1 MNIIFRII
9 FLLLVLS
16 SNLFAGIKEAKKA
29 FAQRQYQ
36 KAIKLFTEY
45 TKEDPS
51 DGEPYMY
58 MGYIYENEKDF
69 PRSMVMFRRAVD
81 LKLNPKHKKVTLIK
95 ILLYY
100 NYQQSW
106 DILAHY
112 SNRLLK
118 LDPNNREGNKMRDRA
133 LANSGRDP
141 GSLGTVRLEDIKP
154 KKKIITEEKEI
165 PKENDNYKEVS
176 ISKKEQIEKKTEKTL
191 EEKKWEACLEFL
203 KKEDYQ
209 KADNLLKELLQIDP
223 SNKNYLYKAGIT
235 KLRLGEFAKS
245 IELFESAKKISD
257 EVVDKQLLY
266 YIYLNQGQAELK
278 LGNSYPALFL
288 FNKAYEYNPNTV
300 PLIPIMRIN
309 YEKEDFIYTIKISEE
324 ILKKDSKNLEALMYK
339 SLSLVNLGDRTKGYK
354 NLLTFSKEFRKNK
367 KNQISEKF
375 HEGILFLGFF
385 YTNRAKYKLA
395 SKYLTQVQKTKD
407 KTKKY
412 NFAMGKMNFYT
423 KNYGEAKVFLEKV
436 SDLSAASYL
445 LSKIYSLN
453 NDLPK
458 TKEYLL
464 KAASIRP
471 IYWIKPKV
479 DVYFKNFITDPQ
491 FISFIENKGLPPK
504 TIEPIFAPSK
514 EVTKTPTKDIE
525 ILPDKKVNEEVIE
538 QPKND

>member
-1 MNIIFRII
+1 M
-9 FLLLVLS
+9 LLLVLS

-106 DILAHY
+106 DVLAHY
-112 SNRLLK
+112 ANRLLK

-133 LANSGRDP
+133 LSNNGRDP

-154 KKKIITEEKEI
+154 KKKVNSEEKEI
-165 PKENDNYKEVS
+165 AKENDSKEKDNFKEVS
-176 ISKKEQIEKKTEKTL
+176 IPKKDTHEKKTEKSL
-191 EEKKWEACLEFL
+191 EEKKWEACLEYL
-203 KKEDYQ
+203 KKEDYL

-235 KLRLGEFAKS
+235 KLRLGEYAKS
-245 IELFESAKKISD
+245 IEHFESAKKIAD
-257 EVVDKQLLY
+257 EIEDKQLLY

-288 FNKAYEYNPNTV
+288 FNKAYEYNPNIV

-309 YEKEDFIYTIKISEE
+309 YEKEDYSYAIKISEE
-324 ILKKDSKNLEALMYK
+324 VLKKDSKNTEALMYK
-339 SLSLVNLGDRTKGYK
+339 SISLINLGDRSKGYK
-354 NLLTFSKEFRKNK
+354 NLLSFSKELRKDK
-367 KNQISEKF
+367 KNLNQISEKF
-375 HEGILFLGFF
+375 HEGVLFLGFF

-395 SKYLTQVQKTKD
+395 AKYLNLVQKTKD

-423 KNYGEAKVFLEKV
+423 KNYDSAKIFLEKV
-436 SDLSAASYL
+436 SDLSAANYL
-445 LSKIYSLN
+445 LAKIDSLN

-458 TKEYLL
+458 TKEHLL
-464 KAASIRP
+464 KAATVRP

-479 DVYFKNFITDPQ
+479 DIYFKNLITDPQ

-504 TIEPIFAPSK
+504 IIEQNLPPVK
-514 EVTKTPTKDIE
+514 EPEKTPAKELE
-525 ILPDKKVNEEVIE
+525 ILPEKKTTNEVIE
-538 QPKND
+538 QPKNN